1 MVINKTNPIMMTK
14 YKHHYQEQRKYTSRF
29 VLRYSLGIVCAGSR
43 LWIHCCE
50 ILVTMQ
56 DAYFGTSS
64 WSLPVVSLSPSAMKD
79 MRPSEELEDAF

>member
-1 MVINKTNPIMMTK
+1 
-14 YKHHYQEQRKYTSRF
+14 
-29 VLRYSLGIVCAGSR
+29 
-43 LWIHCCE
+43 
-50 ILVTMQ
+50 MQ